1 MNKLKNNILIKNIII
16 LLVSGA
22 VAKIIG
28 MFSKIIYT
36 RTAGVD
42 IVSLYALITPTFML
56 IMTICQFSF
65 PISISK
71 LSAENKYNN
80 KKLLITAY
88 TLGFII
94 DLILMSIII
103 ITSKTIANLL
113 HNEALYKVIISI
125 IYIIPFVTI
134 SSIQRGFLHGKEDM
148 LGASITNVT
157 EEITKITLIITT
169 LPIAIAKSNI
179 AAVITIILYNII
191 TELSSIIIMHKYIKK
206 YIGNEKVKADKII
219 AKDILKISFPT
230 TLIRLISSF
239 GFFLEPIILTTV
251 LMKQGLDKE
260 YITLQYGIIN
270 SYILPLLSIP
280 SFFSIS
286 IASALLPN
294 LTKAYSNKKYSE
306 FKHKLL
312 SLLTISIF
320 IGSIS
325 ICFILLFPKF
335 ILNLIYKVSFGIDYI
350 YIMGPFFILLY
361 LQPTLSSALQA
372 MGKTNKLFY
381 VSIISN
387 VLKYSSLILFAYLGF
402 GIYSLTFSI
411 ILGIIITTSLVS
423 IIVLKQRTKVK
434 NKF

>member
-1 MNKLKNNILIKNIII
+1 MIKLKNNMLIKNIFI
-16 LLVSGA
+16 LLISGA

-28 MFSKIIYT
+28 MFGKIIYT
-36 RTAGVD
+36 RTSGVD

-71 LSAENKYNN
+71 LSAENKYDN

-88 TLGFII
+88 SLGFII
-94 DLILMSIII
+94 DLILMFLIL

-113 HNEALYKVIISI
+113 HNEALYKAIISI
-125 IYIIPFVTI
+125 AYIIPFVTI

-148 LGASITNVT
+148 LGASITNIT
-157 EEITKITLIITT
+157 EEIIKITLIITT
-169 LPIAIAKSNI
+169 LPIAISKSNTI
-179 AAVITIILYNII
+179 AVITIILYNMV
-191 TELSSIIIMHKYIKK
+191 TEFSSIIIMHKYIKK
-206 YIGNEKVKADKII
+206 YIGKEKVKADKLI

-251 LMKQGLDKE
+251 LIKQGLDKE
-260 YITLQYGIIN
+260 YIMLQYGIIN

-294 LTKAYSNKKYSE
+294 LTKAYANKRYKE

-312 SLLTISIF
+312 TLLTISIF

-325 ICFILLFPKF
+325 ISFILLFPKF

-350 YIMGPFFILLY
+350 YIIGPFFILLY
-361 LQPTLSSALQA
+361 VQPTLSSALQA

-387 VLKYSSLILFAYLGF
+387 ILKYSSLILFACLGF
-402 GIYSLTFSI
+402 KIYSLTFSI
-411 ILGIIITTSLVS
+411 IIGIIITTSLITFV
-423 IIVLKQRTKVK
+423 VLKQIK
-434 NKF
+434 NIN